1 MRRTRGPR
9 VGRGTGA
16 EPRPHPRPTDDQAL
30 AAVNVTGMVN
40 VAPWQ
45 PVSDAFVIATPGS
58 GEVDR
63 PLAGTVWV
71 TAVVVNVT
79 PVVVQVG

>member
-1 MRRTRGPR
+1 MER
-9 VGRGTGA
+9 V
-16 EPRPHPRPTDDQAL
+16 PHPRPTDDQAL
-30 AAVNVTGMVN
+30 AEVNVTGMVK

-45 PVSDAFVIATPGS
+45 PVSDAFVIATPAA
-58 GEVDR
+58 VKLAW
-63 PLAGTVWV
+63 PLAATVWV